1 MPQLNENFLKLE
13 KNYLFINIAK
23 KINAYIAEHPDK
35 KDNIIRMGIGD
46 VTLPIAPCVVEAVKK
61 GADEMG
67 VKETFKGYEDSG
79 TGYDFL
85 KEAIAKYYKSFGADV
100 SADEIRI
107 SDGAKSDCGNI
118 VDIFGNDNVVLI
130 TDPAYPVYVDSNLMS
145 GRKVIYADCTKEN
158 NFCAVPDKN
167 VHADLIYLCSPNNP
181 TGAAF
186 TKEQLKAW
194 IDYAIDNKAIIIY
207 DAAYEAFITEPG
219 IPRSIFEI
227 EGSRQCAIEICSLS
241 KTAGF
246 TGMRCG
252 YTVIPK
258 ELEVVASDGT
268 VVNISQIW
276 GRRQGSKFNGVS
288 YPVQCGA
295 AAVFTDEG
303 QEQIKV
309 NLEYYKENARIIASA
324 LDELGIY
331 YTGGKNSP
339 YIWLECPNGMK
350 SWDFFDLLL
359 NEINVVGTPG
369 AGFGKNGEGFFRLTS
384 FGDRDKT
391 IEAVERLKR
400 LLSE

>member
-1 MPQLNENFLKLE
+1 MPCINENFLNLE

-23 KINAYIAEHPDK
+23 KINEYIAKNPDK

-46 VTLPIAPCVVEAVKK
+46 VTLPIAPCVVDAVKK

-85 KEAIAKYYKSFGADV
+85 KEAVAGYYKSFGADV

-118 VDIFGNDNVVLI
+118 VDIFSDDNVILI
-130 TDPAYPVYVDSNLMS
+130 TDPAYPVYVDSNVMS
-145 GRKVIYADCTKEN
+145 GRKIIYADCDKGN
-158 NFCAVPDKN
+158 NFCPVPDYN
-167 VHADLIYLCSPNNP
+167 VHADIIYLCSPNNP
-181 TGAAF
+181 TGAALN
-186 TKEQLKAW
+186 KKQLKDW
-194 IDYAIDNKAIIIY
+194 VDYAIKNDAIIIY
-207 DAAYEAFITEPG
+207 DAAYEAFITEDNV
-219 IPRSIFEI
+219 PRSIFEI
-227 EGSRQCAIEICSLS
+227 EGARKCAVEICSLS

-252 YTVIPK
+252 YTVIPN
-258 ELEVVASDGT
+258 ELTATD
-268 VVNISQIW
+268 SQGNVHSLSQLW

-295 AAVFTDEG
+295 AAVFSEEG
-303 QEQIKV
+303 LAQIRK
-309 NLEYYKENARIIASA
+309 NIEYYQENARIIASA

-339 YIWLECPNGMK
+339 YIWLKCPNNMG
-350 SWDFFDLLL
+350 SWEFFDFLL
-359 NEINVVGTPG
+359 EKANVVGTPG
-369 AGFGKNGEGFFRLTS
+369 EGFGKNGKGFFRLTS
-384 FGDRDKT
+384 FGDRDNT
-391 IEAVERLKR
+391 IEAMNRIKKLLK
-400 LLSE
+400 